1 MSAELLTDRPA
12 GSETT
17 LVLKLSNPGARNALH
32 PDMYAAGIE
41 ALSTA
46 ERDPSVRAIV
56 LTGADNFFCAG
67 GNLNRLLENRA
78 KDPSVQASSIDML
91 GEWIMALRSSAKPV
105 IAAVEGAAA
114 GAGFSLALACD
125 LLVAADDVKFVMS
138 YARVG
143 LTPDGGGS
151 WFLTRALPRALAA
164 EILLEGKPVLAT
176 RLHELGV
183 VNRIVK
189 PGTALDAAL
198 AWADDLG
205 RMSPNAL
212 GRIKSL
218 IAAADAQPLSPHLD
232 AERDHFVESLHHG
245 DALEG
250 IGAFLE
256 KRAPSY
262 K

>member
-12 GSETT
+12 GSDTT

-32 PDMYAAGIE
+32 PDMYTAGIE
-41 ALSTA
+41 AMNAA

-78 KDPSVQASSIDML
+78 KDPAVQAASIDML
-91 GEWIMALRSSAKPV
+91 GEWVGALRSSTKPV

-125 LLVAADDVKFVMS
+125 LLVAADDAKFVMS

-151 WFLTRALPRALAA
+151 WFLARALPRALAT
-164 EILLEGKPVLAT
+164 EILLEAKPIGAA
-176 RLHELGV
+176 RLYEVGV
-183 VNRIVK
+183 VNRVTK
-189 PGTALDAAL
+189 PGAALDTAI
-198 AWADDLG
+198 AWADELG
-205 RMSPNAL
+205 AMSPKAL
-212 GRIKSL
+212 SRIKSL
-218 IAAADAQPLSPHLD
+218 IADAGTQSLAEHFD
-232 AERDHFVESLHHG
+232 AERDGFVDAVHKG

-250 IGAFLE
+250 ITAFLE
-256 KRAPSY
+256 KRKPHY